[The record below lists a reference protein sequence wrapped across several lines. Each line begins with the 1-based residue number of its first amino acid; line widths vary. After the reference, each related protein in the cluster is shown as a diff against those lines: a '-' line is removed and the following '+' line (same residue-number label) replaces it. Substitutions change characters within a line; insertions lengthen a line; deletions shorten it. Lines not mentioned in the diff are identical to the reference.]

1 MQTKL
6 WNIINTIQSQMITL
20 EKHVLARIRLLEI
33 SFLELIKSLIFFL
46 NDVLVIS
53 STFFFTLDRCV
64 LMNSAVSTLVVISNC
79 CTYRA
84 AAEGTDKMNVFMNCY
99 VSLQ

>member
-33 SFLELIKSLIFFL
+33 SFLELIKSLIFF

-53 STFFFTLDRCV
+53 STFFYSRPMCTDEF
-64 LMNSAVSTLVVISNC
+64 C
-79 CTYRA
+79 CKHFSS
-84 AAEGTDKMNVFMNCY
+84 DK
-99 VSLQ
+99 

>member
-33 SFLELIKSLIFFL
+33 SFLELIKSLIFF
-46 NDVLVIS
+46 
-53 STFFFTLDRCV
+53 
-64 LMNSAVSTLVVISNC
+64 
-79 CTYRA
+79 
-84 AAEGTDKMNVFMNCY
+84 
-99 VSLQ
+99 